1 MPTIKAIIEAKFLSV
16 CTASEAV
23 GWLKEKR
30 QGMKKLNSLARDDYS
45 YEEATLA
52 ARNDPYIDFGLARYG
67 TSDNGCKDVYQRGD
81 DAIKATFLASFPNG
95 GFAIIPNEFELGD
108 EPPRTVAE
116 LCALVNNP
124 SLSDELFR
132 QCFQRTKLFEHLNEE
147 DFQSVLVTAAD
158 NPRLMT
164 PYDDT
169 FMDGYRDYSYH
180 SVFSSA
186 WKLTQTMPN
195 TMRWASVLYHLLYRC
210 QPPVR
215 FDVVPVL
222 ARWYFKPEKDDDQR
236 NIGFYLRSRL
246 ADLLKADDALLRSQD
261 PALRESFYKRFQPRQ
276 YPQWPKFAQADTEYF
291 LDSAVHNNNLWVSR
305 ELREV
310 LSQLC
315 WAHPDPNSSM
325 EMPNRYN
332 GMEARMRVEYP
343 RWFED
348 EG

>member
-1 MPTIKAIIEAKFLSV
+1 MPTIKAIIDAKFLSV

-23 GWLKEKR
+23 GWLEEKR
-30 QGMKKLNSLARDDYS
+30 QGIKKLNSLALDDYGH
-45 YEEATLA
+45 EEAVLA
-52 ARNDPYIDFGLARYG
+52 ARNDPFIDFGLARYG
-67 TSDNGCKDVYQRGD
+67 TSANGCKNVYQRGD
-81 DAIKATFLASFPNG
+81 DAIKVTFLASFPNG
-95 GFAIIPNEFELGD
+95 GFASIFGKFGLAD
-108 EPPRTVAE
+108 EPPHTVEE
-116 LCALVNNP
+116 LCALVTNP
-124 SLSDELFR
+124 SLSDEILR
-132 QCFQRTKLFEHLNEE
+132 QCFERKKLFEHLNEE
-147 DFQSVLVTAAD
+147 DFQSVLVIAAD

-169 FMDGYRDYSYH
+169 FMDGYSDYSYH
-180 SVFSSA
+180 SVFSAA
-186 WKLTQTMPN
+186 WKLTETMPN
-195 TMRWASVLYHLLYRC
+195 TMRWASALYHLLYRC
-210 QPPVR
+210 QPPIG
-215 FDVVPVL
+215 FDVAPVL

-246 ADLLKADDALLRSQD
+246 ADLLSADDELLKSQD

-291 LDSAVHNNNLWVSR
+291 LDSAVLNKNLWVSR

-315 WAHPDPNSSM
+315 WAHPDPHSSM

-332 GMEARMRVEYP
+332 GMEARLRAEYP